1 MVDIANALSKYD
13 IVQNAV
19 TVEKECVVD
28 CISRVSGIIITTS
41 ELQIDKQICTVQIS
55 SVKKDKMLRQKAEI
69 LSELHKTES
78 QVIDIV

>member
-19 TVEKECVVD
+19 TAEKERVVD
-28 CISRVSGIIITTS
+28 CIARVSGIIITTS
-41 ELQIDKQICTVQIS
+41 ELQIDKQICTVHIS
-55 SVKKDKMLRQKAEI
+55 SVKKDKMLRQKTEI